1 MPSNT
6 TQPTADESHLQALV
20 RLDVAQRLRSND
32 LSLTAGNFVLAL
44 LVAASLHKAAPTAW
58 VACWLGLQL
67 VNLAFHLW
75 LGLRWLRSP
84 LTITNAPIWL
94 RRVTRTSAIN
104 GLLWLLAVQ
113 IFWPGGSDAQRL
125 LLWAW
130 MIGISATALH
140 SLHAYLPAYVAIVG
154 PALLGLVLA
163 VLLHG
168 AIDGWA
174 ILAVLLL
181 GSTMS
186 FHFAASLQRLLW
198 DSLRQAHQLT
208 HLSES
213 LKQEKDLAVKLS
225 QSRSRFLAAASHDLR
240 QPVHALSLFVGALKQ
255 NPSPAQ
261 SAQILQHV
269 SSAVDAMGSMFN
281 ALLDISKLD
290 AEQLQPQWQT
300 VDLRALLSRIAAD
313 HSLQA
318 QAKGLRF
325 VCELPPGERPQADD
339 LRRPPP
345 EGVKKGRGGPSLS
358 WEASQSS
365 LMVRSDPALLERV
378 LRNLLSNALR
388 YTTQGGVLLRAR
400 RRHGRVELL
409 VADSGVGIARAR
421 RAEVFDEFV
430 QLHSSGQGLGLGL
443 AIVQRLSGLLR
454 LGLRLRSRPG
464 RGSVFT
470 LILEPLEENNDER
483 PTEAPASAAQP
494 QLQGEMVI
502 VLDESAEIRLA
513 MSTLLSAWGLGVVS
527 AASVAE
533 LMPQLMSVSATPRLL
548 LCDYSL
554 AAGESGSDAIAR
566 LRELFNSDIP
576 ALLLSGDTC
585 PERGRE
591 ALEQGLTLLHKP
603 LTQAQLR
610 AAVSEALRPLD

>member
-1 MPSNT
+1 MI
-6 TQPTADESHLQALV
+6 DETRLQALV
-20 RLDVAQRLRSND
+20 RMDVAQRLRSND
-32 LSLTAGNFVLAL
+32 LSLTVGNFVLAL
-44 LVAASLHKAAPTAW
+44 LVAASLHKAAPPAW
-58 VACWLGLQL
+58 VACWLGLQF
-67 VNLAFHLW
+67 VNMAFHLW
-75 LGLRWLRSP
+75 LGLRWLRSQ
-84 LTITNAPIWL
+84 LTTANAPLWL
-94 RRVTRTSAIN
+94 GRVTRTSGLN

-113 IFWPGGSDAQRL
+113 IFWPGGSDAQRM

-130 MIGISATALH
+130 MIGISSAALH
-140 SLHAYLPAYVAIVG
+140 SLHAYLPAYFAMVG
-154 PALLGLVLA
+154 PVLLGLLLA
-163 VLLHG
+163 VLVHG
-168 AIDGWA
+168 AIDSWA

-181 GSTMS
+181 GSTLYI
-186 FHFAASLQRLLW
+186 HFAVSLRRLLW
-198 DSLRQAHQLT
+198 DSLRQAHQLAQ
-208 HLSES
+208 LSES
-213 LKQEKDLAVKLS
+213 LKLEKDLAVKLS

-269 SSAVDAMGSMFN
+269 SSAVDAMGAMFN

-290 AEQLQPQWQT
+290 AEQLQPQWQP
-300 VDLRALLSRIAAD
+300 VELRALLSRMAAD

-325 VCELPPGERPQADD
+325 VCDLPPAGGSQA
-339 LRRPPP
+339 L
-345 EGVKKGRGGPSLS
+345 LT
-358 WEASQSS
+358 
-365 LMVRSDPALLERV
+365 VRSDPALLERV

-388 YTTQGGVLLRAR
+388 YTRQGGVLLRAR
-400 RRHGRVELL
+400 RRHGRIELL

-454 LGLRLRSRPG
+454 LELRLRSRPG
-464 RGSVFT
+464 RGSLFT
-470 LILEPLEENNDER
+470 LTLEPQD
-483 PTEAPASAAQP
+483 EAPAAAPGPLAQP
-494 QLQGEMVI
+494 LLGGEMVI

-527 AASVAE
+527 AASVVE
-533 LMPQLMSVSATPRLL
+533 LMPQLMSASAAPRLL
-548 LCDYSL
+548 LCDYRL
-554 AAGESGSDAIAR
+554 GGGETGSDAIAR

-576 ALLLSGDTC
+576 ALLLSGDTG

-591 ALEQGLTLLHKP
+591 ALDQGLTLLHKP
-603 LTQAQLR
+603 VSQAQLR
-610 AAVSEALRPLD
+610 AAVGQALRPSNSINTTSSD

>member
-6 TQPTADESHLQALV
+6 AQPIADETHLRALV
-20 RLDVAQRLRSND
+20 RMDVAQRLRSND
-32 LSLTAGNFVLAL
+32 LTLTVGNFVLAL
-44 LVAASLHKAAPTAW
+44 LVAASLHQAAPPAW
-58 VACWLGLQL
+58 VACWLGLQFA
-67 VNLAFHLW
+67 NLAFHLW

-84 LTITNAPIWL
+84 LTTANAPIWL

-104 GLLWLLAVQ
+104 GVLWLLAVQ
-113 IFWPGGSDAQRL
+113 IFWPGASEAQRML
-125 LLWAW
+125 LLAW
-130 MIGISATALH
+130 MIGISAAALH
-140 SLHAYLPAYVAIVG
+140 SLHAHLPAYFAMVG
-154 PALLGLVLA
+154 PALLGLLLALLVHETFEGWAIMA
-163 VLLHG
+163 VLLFG
-168 AIDGWA
+168 AT
-174 ILAVLLL
+174 LY
-181 GSTMS
+181 
-186 FHFAASLQRLLW
+186 FHFAVSLQRLLW
-198 DSLRQAHQLT
+198 ASLRQAHQLEA
-208 HLSES
+208 LSES
-213 LKQEKDLAVKLS
+213 LKLEKDLAVKLS

-269 SSAVDAMGSMFN
+269 SSAVDAMGAMFN

-290 AEQLQPQWQT
+290 AEQLQPQWQP

-325 VCELPPGERPQADD
+325 VCALPPEPAA
-339 LRRPPP
+339 LK
-345 EGVKKGRGGPSLS
+345 VH
-358 WEASQSS
+358 
-365 LMVRSDPALLERV
+365 SDPALLERV

-388 YTTQGGVLLRAR
+388 YTPQGGVLLRAR
-400 RRHGRVELL
+400 RRHGRIELL

-430 QLHSSGQGLGLGL
+430 QLQGSSQGLGLGL

-464 RGSVFT
+464 RGSLFT
-470 LILEPLEENNDER
+470 LMLEPLDEG
-483 PTEAPASAAQP
+483 PAAVPGPLAQP
-494 QLQGEMVI
+494 LLGGEMVI

-533 LMPQLMSVSATPRLL
+533 LMPQLMSVSAAPRLL
-548 LCDYSL
+548 LCDYRL
-554 AAGESGSDAIAR
+554 GGGESGSDAIAR
-566 LRELFNSDIP
+566 LREMFNSDIP
-576 ALLLSGDTC
+576 ALLLSGDTG
-585 PERGRE
+585 PERIEE
-591 ALEQGLTLLHKP
+591 ALDQGLTLLQKP
-603 LTQAQLR
+603 LSQAQLR
-610 AAVSEALRPLD
+610 AAVGEALAQPINTVNTTAPD

>member
-1 MPSNT
+1 MPID
-6 TQPTADESHLQALV
+6 DETRLQALV
-20 RLDVAQRLRSND
+20 RMDVAQRLRSND
-32 LSLTAGNFVLAL
+32 LSLTVGNFVLAV
-44 LVAASLHKAAPTAW
+44 LVAASLHKAAPPAW
-58 VACWLGLQL
+58 TACWLGVQL

-84 LTITNAPIWL
+84 LTVTNAPIWL

-113 IFWPGGSDAQRL
+113 IFWPGGSDAQRML
-125 LLWAW
+125 LCAW
-130 MIGISATALH
+130 MIGISAAALH
-140 SLHAYLPAYVAIVG
+140 SLHAHLPAYVAIVG
-154 PALLGLVLA
+154 PAVLGLLLA
-163 VLLHG
+163 MLVHG
-168 AIDGWA
+168 AIDTWA
-174 ILAVLLL
+174 ILGVLLL
-181 GSTMS
+181 GSTLS
-186 FHFAASLQRLLW
+186 FYFATSLQRLLW
-198 DSLRQAHQLT
+198 DSLRQAHQLAG
-208 HLSES
+208 LSES
-213 LKQEKDLAVKLS
+213 LRLEKDLAVKLS

-255 NPSPAQ
+255 CPSPAQ

-269 SSAVDAMGSMFN
+269 SSAVDAMGAMFN

-300 VDLRALLSRIAAD
+300 VDLRALLSRMAAD

-325 VCELPPGERPQADD
+325 VCDLPPEPVRLA
-339 LRRPPP
+339 
-345 EGVKKGRGGPSLS
+345 
-358 WEASQSS
+358 
-365 LMVRSDPALLERV
+365 VRSDPALLERV

-388 YTTQGGVLLRAR
+388 YTAQGGVLLRVR
-400 RRHGRVELL
+400 RRHGRIELL
-409 VADSGVGIARAR
+409 VADSGVGIARAH

-443 AIVQRLSGLLR
+443 AIVQRLSGLLH
-454 LGLRLRSRPG
+454 LELRLRSRPG
-464 RGSVFT
+464 RGSLFT
-470 LILEPLEENNDER
+470 LTLEPQDEG
-483 PTEAPASAAQP
+483 PAAAPGPLAQP
-494 QLQGEMVI
+494 QLGGEMVI
-502 VLDESAEIRLA
+502 VLDESAEIQLA

-527 AASVAE
+527 AANVAE

-548 LCDYSL
+548 LCDYRL
-554 AAGESGSDAIAR
+554 GGGETGSDAIAR

-576 ALLLSGDTC
+576 ALLLSGDTG

-591 ALEQGLTLLHKP
+591 ALDQGLTLLHKP

-610 AAVSEALRPLD
+610 AAVGQALRPSNSINTTAPG

>member
-1 MPSNT
+1 MI
-6 TQPTADESHLQALV
+6 DETRLQALV
-20 RLDVAQRLRSND
+20 QLDVALRLRSND
-32 LSLTAGNFVLAL
+32 LSLTVGNFVLAL
-44 LVAASLHKAAPTAW
+44 LVAASLHKAAPPAW
-58 VACWLGLQL
+58 TACWLGLQF
-67 VNLAFHLW
+67 VNLGFHLW

-84 LTITNAPIWL
+84 LTQANAQLWL
-94 RRVTRTSAIN
+94 RRVTRTSGLN
-104 GLLWLLAVQ
+104 GVLWLLA
-113 IFWPGGSDAQRL
+113 IHLFWPGGSDAQRM

-130 MIGISATALH
+130 MIGISSAALH
-140 SLHAYLPAYVAIVG
+140 SLHAYLPAYFAMVG
-154 PALLGLVLA
+154 PVLLGLLLA
-163 VLLHG
+163 VLVHG
-168 AIDGWA
+168 AIDTWA
-174 ILAVLLL
+174 VLAVLLL
-181 GSTMS
+181 GSTLYIR
-186 FHFAASLQRLLW
+186 FAVSLQRLLW
-198 DSLRQAHQLT
+198 DSLRQTHQLA
-208 HLSES
+208 HLSEN
-213 LKQEKDLAVKLS
+213 LRLEKDLAVKLS

-240 QPVHALSLFVGALKQ
+240 QPVHALALFVGALKQ

-269 SSAVDAMGSMFN
+269 SGAVDAMGAMFN

-313 HSLQA
+313 LGLQA

-325 VCELPPGERPQADD
+325 VCELPPAPA
-339 LRRPPP
+339 L
-345 EGVKKGRGGPSLS
+345 LS
-358 WEASQSS
+358 
-365 LMVRSDPALLERV
+365 VRSDPALLERV
-378 LRNLLSNALR
+378 LRNLLSNAVR
-388 YTTQGGVLLRAR
+388 YTAQGGVLLLAR
-400 RRHGRVELL
+400 RRHARIELL
-409 VADSGVGIARAR
+409 VADTGVGIARAR

-454 LGLRLRSRPG
+454 LELRLRSRPG

-470 LILEPLEENNDER
+470 LLLEPQDES
-483 PTEAPASAAQP
+483 PAAAVAAAQP
-494 QLQGEMVI
+494 QLRGETVI
-502 VLDESAEIRLA
+502 VLDDSAEIRLA

-548 LCDYSL
+548 LCDYRLSG
-554 AAGESGSDAIAR
+554 GETGSDAIAR

-576 ALLLSGDTC
+576 ALLLSGDTN

-610 AAVSEALRPLD
+610 AAVGQALRPLD

>member
-1 MPSNT
+1 MI
-6 TQPTADESHLQALV
+6 DETRLQALV
-20 RLDVAQRLRSND
+20 RMDVAQRLRSND
-32 LSLTAGNFVLAL
+32 LSLTVGNFVLAL
-44 LVAASLHKAAPTAW
+44 LVAASLHKAAPPAW
-58 VACWLGLQL
+58 VASWLGLQL

-75 LGLRWLRSP
+75 LGMRWLRSP
-84 LTITNAPIWL
+84 LTTANAPLWL

-104 GLLWLLAVQ
+104 GVLWLLA
-113 IFWPGGSDAQRL
+113 IHLFWPGGSDAQRML
-125 LLWAW
+125 LLAW
-130 MIGISATALH
+130 MIGISSAALH
-140 SLHAYLPAYVAIVG
+140 SLHAYLPAYFAMVG
-154 PALLGLVLA
+154 PVLLGL
-163 VLLHG
+163 LLTVMVHG
-168 AIDGWA
+168 AIDSWA

-181 GSTMS
+181 GSTLYI
-186 FHFAASLQRLLW
+186 HFAVSLRRLLW
-198 DSLRQAHQLT
+198 DSLRQAHQLA
-208 HLSES
+208 HLTES
-213 LKQEKDLAVKLS
+213 LKLEKDLAVKLS

-269 SSAVDAMGSMFN
+269 SSAVDAMGAMFN

-325 VCELPPGERPQADD
+325 VCDLPPVEGTQA
-339 LRRPPP
+339 
-345 EGVKKGRGGPSLS
+345 E
-358 WEASQSS
+358 

-388 YTTQGGVLLRAR
+388 YTRQGGVMLRAR
-400 RRHGRVELL
+400 RRHARIELL

-430 QLHSSGQGLGLGL
+430 QLQGSSQGLGLGL

-464 RGSVFT
+464 RGSLFT
-470 LILEPLEENNDER
+470 LMLEPLEESNGLGGAA
-483 PTEAPASAAQP
+483 APAPAAQP

-502 VLDESAEIRLA
+502 VLDESAEIRQA

-533 LMPQLMSVSATPRLL
+533 LMPQLMSVSASPRLL
-548 LCDYSL
+548 LCDYHL
-554 AAGESGSDAIAR
+554 VGGETGSEAIAR

-576 ALLLSGDTC
+576 ALLLSGDTG

-591 ALEQGLTLLHKP
+591 ALDQGLTLLHKP
-603 LTQAQLR
+603 VSQAQLR
-610 AAVSEALRPLD
+610 AAVGQALLPLNTTSSG

>member
-1 MPSNT
+1 MPT
-6 TQPTADESHLQALV
+6 TTSTPIDDETHLQALV
-20 RLDVAQRLRSND
+20 RMDVAQRLRSND
-32 LSLTAGNFVLAL
+32 LSLTVGNFVLAL
-44 LVAASLHKAAPTAW
+44 LVAASLHKAAPLGWTAG
-58 VACWLGLQL
+58 WLGVQF
-67 VNLAFHLW
+67 VNLAFHLG

-84 LTITNAPIWL
+84 LTVTNAPIWL

-113 IFWPGGSDAQRL
+113 IFWPGGSDTQRL

-163 VLLHG
+163 VLLYG

-181 GSTMS
+181 GGAMS

-198 DSLRQAHQLT
+198 DSLRQAHQLAG
-208 HLSES
+208 LSQS
-213 LKQEKDLAVKLS
+213 LRLEKDVAVKLS

-255 NPSPAQ
+255 NPSKAQ

-269 SSAVDAMGSMFN
+269 SSAVDAMGAMFN

-290 AEQLQPQWQT
+290 AQQLQPQWQT
-300 VDLRALLSRIAAD
+300 VDLRVLLSRMEAD

-325 VCELPPGERPQADD
+325 VCDLPAAPA
-339 LRRPPP
+339 L
-345 EGVKKGRGGPSLS
+345 LT
-358 WEASQSS
+358 
-365 LMVRSDPALLERV
+365 VRSDPALLERV

-388 YTTQGGVLLRAR
+388 YTAQGGVLLRAR
-400 RRHGRVELL
+400 RRHDRIELL

-421 RAEVFDEFV
+421 HVEVFDEFV
-430 QLHSSGQGLGLGL
+430 QLHGSGQGLGLGL

-470 LILEPLEENNDER
+470 LLLVPQD
-483 PTEAPASAAQP
+483 EAPAAALGPSIQP
-494 QLQGEMVI
+494 RLLGQMVI

-513 MSTLLSAWGLGVVS
+513 MSTLLSGWGLGVIS
-527 AASVAE
+527 AASMVE
-533 LMPQLMSVSATPRLL
+533 LMPQLMGLGAAPHLL
-548 LCDYSL
+548 LSDYRL
-554 AAGESGSDAIAR
+554 AGGETGSGAIAS

-576 ALLLSGDTC
+576 ALLLSGDTG
-585 PERGRE
+585 PERRRD
-591 ALEQGLTLLHKP
+591 ALDQGLTLLHKP
-603 LTQAQLR
+603 LTQEQLR
-610 AAVSEALRPLD
+610 AAVDQGLRLVSTTSSG

>member
-1 MPSNT
+1 MPS
-6 TQPTADESHLQALV
+6 PTALPIADETRLQALV
-20 RLDVAQRLRSND
+20 RMDVAQRLRSND
-32 LSLTAGNFVLAL
+32 LSLTVGNFVLAL
-44 LVAASLHKAAPTAW
+44 LVAASLHKAAPPTW
-58 VACWLGLQL
+58 TACWLGLQL
-67 VNLAFHLW
+67 VNLACHLW

-84 LTITNAPIWL
+84 LTTANAPLWL

-125 LLWAW
+125 LLLAW

-198 DSLRQAHQLT
+198 DSLRQAHQLAQVT
-208 HLSES
+208 ES

-255 NPSPAQ
+255 NPGPAQ

-269 SSAVDAMGSMFN
+269 SSAVDAMGAMFN

-300 VDLRALLSRIAAD
+300 VDLRALLSRMAAD

-325 VCELPPGERPQADD
+325 VCDLPPKPAA
-339 LRRPPP
+339 LT
-345 EGVKKGRGGPSLS
+345 
-358 WEASQSS
+358 
-365 LMVRSDPALLERV
+365 VRSDPALLERV
-378 LRNLLSNALR
+378 LRNLLSNGLR
-388 YTTQGGVLLRAR
+388 YTPQGGVLLRAR
-400 RRHGRVELL
+400 RRHGRIELL

-430 QLHSSGQGLGLGL
+430 QLHNSGQGLGLGL
-443 AIVQRLSGLLR
+443 AIVQRLAGLLR
-454 LGLRLRSRPG
+454 LELRLRSRPG

-470 LILEPLEENNDER
+470 LILEPLGEG
-483 PTEAPASAAQP
+483 PAAPAAPAAQA
-494 QLQGEMVI
+494 
-502 VLDESAEIRLA
+502 SAERI
-513 MSTLLSAWGLGVVS
+513 
-527 AASVAE
+527 AS
-533 LMPQLMSVSATPRLL
+533 S
-548 LCDYSL
+548 
-554 AAGESGSDAIAR
+554 
-566 LRELFNSDIP
+566 
-576 ALLLSGDTC
+576 
-585 PERGRE
+585 
-591 ALEQGLTLLHKP
+591 
-603 LTQAQLR
+603 
-610 AAVSEALRPLD
+610 SEVLP

>member
-1 MPSNT
+1 MPTNT
-6 TQPTADESHLQALV
+6 TLPSDDETRLQALV
-20 RLDVAQRLRSND
+20 RMDVAQRLRSND
-32 LSLTAGNFVLAL
+32 LSLTVGNFVLAL
-44 LVAASLHKAAPTAW
+44 LVAASLHKAAPPGWT
-58 VACWLGLQL
+58 ACWLGLQF

-84 LTITNAPIWL
+84 LTVTNAPLWL
-94 RRVTRTSAIN
+94 LRVTRTSAIN

-113 IFWPGGSDAQRL
+113 IFWPGGSEAQRL

-181 GSTMS
+181 GATMS

-198 DSLRQAHQLT
+198 DSLRQTHQLAR
-208 HLSES
+208 LSES
-213 LKQEKDLAVKLS
+213 LRLEKDLAVKLS

-255 NPSPAQ
+255 NPSKAK
-261 SAQILQHV
+261 AEQILQHV
-269 SSAVDAMGSMFN
+269 SSAVDAMGAMFN

-300 VDLRALLSRIAAD
+300 VDLRPLLTRMAAE
-313 HSLQA
+313 HGLQA
-318 QAKGLRF
+318 QAKELRF
-325 VCELPPGERPQADD
+325 VCDLPLEPARLA
-339 LRRPPP
+339 
-345 EGVKKGRGGPSLS
+345 
-358 WEASQSS
+358 
-365 LMVRSDPALLERV
+365 VRSDPALLERV

-388 YTTQGGVLLRAR
+388 YTEQGGVLLRAR
-400 RRHGRVELL
+400 RRHGRIELL

-421 RAEVFDEFV
+421 RTEVFDEFV

-470 LILEPLEENNDER
+470 LLLEPQDE
-483 PTEAPASAAQP
+483 AQAAAAGPALQR
-494 QLQGEMVI
+494 QLQGETVI
-502 VLDESAEIRLA
+502 VLDASAEIRLA
-513 MSTLLSAWGLGVVS
+513 MSTLLSAWGLGVISAANVTELMPELMDVS
-527 AASVAE
+527 AA
-533 LMPQLMSVSATPRLL
+533 PRLL
-548 LCDYSL
+548 LCDYRL
-554 AAGESGSDAIAR
+554 RGGETGSGAIAR

-576 ALLLSGDTC
+576 ALLLSADTG

-591 ALEQGLTLLHKP
+591 ALDQGLTLLHKP

-610 AAVSEALRPLD
+610 AAVSQALRPSGSINTTAAD

>member
-1 MPSNT
+1 MI
-6 TQPTADESHLQALV
+6 DETRLQALV
-20 RLDVAQRLRSND
+20 RMDVAQRLRSND
-32 LSLTAGNFVLAL
+32 LSLTVGNFALAL
-44 LVAASLHKAAPTAW
+44 LVAASLHKAAPPVW
-58 VACWLGLQL
+58 VASWLGLQFI
-67 VNLAFHLW
+67 NMAFHLW
-75 LGLRWLRSP
+75 LGLRWLRSH
-84 LTITNAPIWL
+84 LTISNAPLWL
-94 RRVTRTSAIN
+94 RRVTRTSGIN

-113 IFWPGGSDAQRL
+113 IFWPGGSDAQRML
-125 LLWAW
+125 LLAW
-130 MIGISATALH
+130 MIGISSAALH
-140 SLHAYLPAYVAIVG
+140 SLHAYLPAYFAMVG
-154 PALLGLVLA
+154 PVLLGLLLTVL
-163 VLLHG
+163 VHG
-168 AIDGWA
+168 AIDSWA

-181 GSTMS
+181 GSTLYI
-186 FHFAASLQRLLW
+186 HFAVSLRRLLW
-198 DSLRQAHQLT
+198 DSLRQTHQLAQLT
-208 HLSES
+208 ES
-213 LKQEKDLAVKLS
+213 LRLEKDLAVKLS

-269 SSAVDAMGSMFN
+269 SSAVDAMGAMFN

-300 VDLRALLSRIAAD
+300 VDLRVLMSRMAAD

-325 VCELPPGERPQADD
+325 VCDLPPAGGSQAA
-339 LRRPPP
+339 LT
-345 EGVKKGRGGPSLS
+345 VH
-358 WEASQSS
+358 
-365 LMVRSDPALLERV
+365 SDPALLERV

-400 RRHGRVELL
+400 RRHGRIELL

-430 QLHSSGQGLGLGL
+430 QLHGSGQGLGLGL

-470 LILEPLEENNDER
+470 LMLEPLDEG
-483 PTEAPASAAQP
+483 PTEAPSSALQA

-513 MSTLLSAWGLGVVS
+513 LTTLLSAWGLGVVS
-527 AASVAE
+527 AASAAE
-533 LMPQLMSVSATPRLL
+533 LMPQLMRVSTAPRLL
-548 LCDYSL
+548 LCDYHL
-554 AAGESGSDAIAR
+554 AGGESGSGAIVR

-576 ALLLSGDTC
+576 ALLLSGDTG
-585 PERGRE
+585 PERIKE
-591 ALEQGLTLLHKP
+591 ALDQGLTLLHKP
-603 LTQAQLR
+603 LSQAQLR
-610 AAVSEALRPLD
+610 EAVCDALLPSKASAASSIGLQLAQPLHPG

>member
-1 MPSNT
+1 MI
-6 TQPTADESHLQALV
+6 DEPRLQALV
-20 RLDVAQRLRSND
+20 RMDVAQRLRSND
-32 LSLTAGNFVLAL
+32 LSLTVGNFVLAL
-44 LVAASLHKAAPTAW
+44 LVAASLHKAAPPAW
-58 VACWLGLQL
+58 TACWLGLQF

-84 LTITNAPIWL
+84 LTQANAQLWL
-94 RRVTRTSAIN
+94 RRVTRTSGLN
-104 GLLWLLAVQ
+104 GVLWLLA
-113 IFWPGGSDAQRL
+113 IHLFWPGGSDAQRM

-130 MIGISATALH
+130 MIGISSAALH
-140 SLHAYLPAYVAIVG
+140 SLHAYLPAYFAMVG
-154 PALLGLVLA
+154 PVLLGLLLA
-163 VLLHG
+163 VLVHG
-168 AIDGWA
+168 AIDTWA
-174 ILAVLLL
+174 VLAVLLL
-181 GSTMS
+181 GSTLYIR
-186 FHFAASLQRLLW
+186 FAVSLQRLLW
-198 DSLRQAHQLT
+198 DSLRQTHQLA
-208 HLSES
+208 HLSEN
-213 LKQEKDLAVKLS
+213 LRLEKDLAVKLS

-240 QPVHALSLFVGALKQ
+240 QPVHALALFVGALKQ
-255 NPSPAQ
+255 NPGPAQ

-269 SSAVDAMGSMFN
+269 SGAVDAMGAMFN

-290 AEQLQPQWQT
+290 AEQLHPQWQT
-300 VDLRALLSRIAAD
+300 VDLRALLSRMAAD

-325 VCELPPGERPQADD
+325 VCDLPADPAQ
-339 LRRPPP
+339 LT
-345 EGVKKGRGGPSLS
+345 
-358 WEASQSS
+358 
-365 LMVRSDPALLERV
+365 VRSDPALLERV

-388 YTTQGGVLLRAR
+388 YTAQGGVLLRAR
-400 RRHGRVELL
+400 RRHGRIELL
-409 VADSGVGIARAR
+409 VADSGAGIARAR

-430 QLHSSGQGLGLGL
+430 QLHNSGQGLGLGL

-470 LILEPLEENNDER
+470 LILEPQDEG
-483 PTEAPASAAQP
+483 PAEAPAPATQP
-494 QLQGEMVI
+494 QLRGELVI
-502 VLDESAEIRLA
+502 VLDENAEIRLA

-548 LCDYSL
+548 LCDYRL
-554 AAGESGSDAIAR
+554 GGGDTGSGAIAR

-576 ALLLSGDTC
+576 ALLLSGDTG

-603 LTQAQLR
+603 VSQAQLR
-610 AAVSEALRPLD
+610 AAVGQALRPLNTDQYDSV